1 MTLMGKIFTMLV
13 LVLSVMF
20 LGLSLTVFVTH
31 RDWKTGYEE
40 KKKEL
45 ADAESLRSQTEQLR
59 DEALNNLKFE
69 QAARRAVLA
78 NLQTKVTTMETD
90 LADRTQQFESLQNTH
105 RVELEKAVQ
114 KLNDL
119 DRVTQEVELLRKQIM
134 DAHLA
139 RDKSF
144 QGLVEVTDRLNEAQG
159 LLSNLQERR
168 SQLLADLSEYK
179 RLTDVLNVT
188 LADIDTAVPKGI
200 DGMVTKVGER
210 DLVEIS
216 LGSDDGL
223 RVGHELH
230 VTRDNSY
237 LGKLRIQKTSPDRS
251 VAVILKDFR
260 QGIIRTNDRVYTS
273 L

>member
-13 LVLSVMF
+13 LVLSVLF
-20 LGLSLTVFVTH
+20 LGLSITVFVTH
-31 RDWKTGYEE
+31 RNWKDEAE
-40 KKKEL
+40 KQTKAL
-45 ADAESLRSQTEQLR
+45 SAANIRADQISQLR
-59 DEALNNLKFE
+59 DNALNNLKFE

-78 NLQTKVTTMETD
+78 NLQTKQTVMERD
-90 LADRTQQFESLQNTH
+90 LADRTQQFEELQNTH

-119 DRVTQEVELLRKQIM
+119 DRVTQEVELLRTQIM
-134 DAHLA
+134 AAHVA

-144 QGLVEVTDRLNEAQG
+144 EGLVEVQDKLNEAQG
-159 LLSNLQERR
+159 MLKNLSERR

-188 LADIDTAVPKGI
+188 LADIDTRVPKGI

-223 RVGHELH
+223 RIGHELH

-237 LGKLRIQKTSPDRS
+237 LGKLRVQKTSPDRS
-251 VAVILKDFR
+251 VAIILKDFR

>member
-31 RDWKTGYEE
+31 RDWKTGYDE
-40 KKKEL
+40 KKQEL
-45 ADAESLRSQTEQLR
+45 AVANDLRSQTERLR

-78 NLQTKVTTMETD
+78 NLQTKVITMETD
-90 LADRTQQFESLQNTH
+90 LADRTQQFEALQNTH

-159 LLSNLQERR
+159 MLSNLQERR
-168 SQLLADLSEYK
+168 AQLLADLSE
-179 RLTDVLNVT
+179 
-188 LADIDTAVPKGI
+188 
-200 DGMVTKVGER
+200 
-210 DLVEIS
+210 
-216 LGSDDGL
+216 
-223 RVGHELH
+223 
-230 VTRDNSY
+230 
-237 LGKLRIQKTSPDRS
+237 
-251 VAVILKDFR
+251 
-260 QGIIRTNDRVYTS
+260 
-273 L
+273 